1 MEIWK
6 KRHDKFRVSLI
17 LKARALVAMYKA
29 VLPLLLICVMAYSA
43 DSVFAEQA
51 RLATYHEI
59 AQVIVDQKISNNVTA
74 SISLQTTSIQEFQ
87 IPPELDAKIRNST
100 DVVGI
105 IITNENQCILGVQDQ
120 ICVMINTKRESGQG
134 GIIETQ
140 DKARKIGD
148 AYIEDINNAFKLDT
162 KFHSVFIHYDDA
174 SNKALETSGQVSG
187 AGTVSTVYTAQV
199 QSTDYMF
206 NKISSILIPAQIRSM
221 GGFFDVAKELAK
233 DDRSRMSF
241 TILPR
246 ENDYIMQLKVSEKYP
261 DTARDTT
268 EIDTLKLFKV
278 DEIKKSNYFSGG
290 FFPLNSLIHVV
301 VLPADNTL
309 KVHTNT
315 NVIDSIEKN
324 NQTIP
329 ADVTKSGWFFNSK
342 SGSKIEAMYLFGDEF
357 SAKRQDLV
365 MTLGEKKASSS
376 TDMPGATETY
386 VLIGIGVAAAGAA
399 IYYLKGFKVK
409 KNHT

>member
-1 MEIWK
+1 M
-6 KRHDKFRVSLI
+6 H
-17 LKARALVAMYKA
+17 KAI
-29 VLPLLLICVMAYSA
+29 LPLLLIFAMTYSV
-43 DSVFAEQA
+43 DNVFAEQV
-51 RLATYHEI
+51 RLATYHEV

-87 IPPELDAKIRNST
+87 IPPELDAKIRNNT

-105 IITNENQCILGVQDQ
+105 IITNENQCVLGVQDQ

-134 GIIETQ
+134 GIIEAQ

-148 AYIEDINNAFKLDT
+148 SYIEDINNAFKLNT
-162 KFHSVFIHYDDA
+162 KFHSVFVHYDDS
-174 SNKALETSGQVSG
+174 SNKAFETSGQVSG

-206 NKISSILIPAQIRSM
+206 NKISAILIPTQIRNM
-221 GGFFDVAKELAK
+221 GGFFDVAQELAK
-233 DDRSRMSF
+233 DDNSRMSF

-246 ENDYIMQLKVSEKYP
+246 EHDYIMQLKVSEKYP
-261 DTARDTT
+261 NTAKETK

-290 FFPLNSLIHVV
+290 FFPLNSLIHIV
-301 VLPADNTL
+301 VLPADDTI

-324 NQTIP
+324 NQTVP
-329 ADVTKSGWFFNSK
+329 ADITKSGWFFNSK
-342 SGSKIEAMYLFGDEF
+342 SGNKIEAMYLFGDEF
-357 SAKRQDLV
+357 SAKRQDLII
-365 MTLGEKKASSS
+365 TLGEKENA
-376 TDMPGATETY
+376 TLDGNLPGTNEMY

-399 IYYLKGFKVK
+399 IYYLKGFRA
-409 KNHT
+409 KN

>member
-1 MEIWK
+1 MHK
-6 KRHDKFRVSLI
+6 V
-17 LKARALVAMYKA
+17 
-29 VLPLLLICVMAYSA
+29 VLPLLLIFVMAYSA
-43 DSVFAEQA
+43 DNVFADQA
-51 RLATYHEI
+51 RLATYHEV

-100 DVVGI
+100 DIVGI
-105 IITNENQCILGVQDQ
+105 IITNENQCILGIQDQ

-134 GIIETQ
+134 GIIEAQ

-148 AYIEDINNAFKLDT
+148 SYIGDINNAFKLNT
-162 KFHSVFIHYDDA
+162 EFHSIFIHYDDS

-187 AGTVSTVYTAQV
+187 AGTISTVYTAQV

-206 NKISSILIPAQIRSM
+206 NKISAILIPTQIRSM

-233 DDRSRMSF
+233 DDNSRMSF

-246 ENDYIMQLKVSEKYP
+246 EHDYIMQLKVSEKYP
-261 DTARDTT
+261 DTAKETK

-278 DEIKKSNYFSGG
+278 NEIKKSNYFAGG

-301 VLPADNTL
+301 VLPADNTT
-309 KVHTNT
+309 KIHTST

-357 SAKRQDLV
+357 SAKRQDLII
-365 MTLGEKKASSS
+365 TLGEKDKLVGD
-376 TDMPGATETY
+376 TMPGTTEMY
-386 VLIGIGVAAAGAA
+386 VLIGIGAVAAGAA
-399 IYYLKGFKVK
+399 IYYLKGFRVK
-409 KNHT
+409 KNTA

>member
-1 MEIWK
+1 M
-6 KRHDKFRVSLI
+6 
-17 LKARALVAMYKA
+17 APVAMHKV
-29 VLPLLLICVMAYSA
+29 VLPLLLIFVMAYSA
-43 DSVFAEQA
+43 DNVFADQA
-51 RLATYHEI
+51 RLATYHEV

-100 DVVGI
+100 DIVGI
-105 IITNENQCILGVQDQ
+105 IITNENQCILGIQDQ

-134 GIIETQ
+134 GIIEAQ

-148 AYIEDINNAFKLDT
+148 SYIGDINNAFKLNT
-162 KFHSVFIHYDDA
+162 EFHSIFIHYDDS

-187 AGTVSTVYTAQV
+187 AGTISTVYTAQV

-206 NKISSILIPAQIRSM
+206 NKISAILIPTQIRSM

-233 DDRSRMSF
+233 DDNSRMSF

-246 ENDYIMQLKVSEKYP
+246 EHDYIMQLKVSEKYP
-261 DTARDTT
+261 DTAKETK

-278 DEIKKSNYFSGG
+278 NEIKKSNYFAGG

-301 VLPADNTL
+301 VLPADNTT
-309 KVHTNT
+309 KIHTST

-357 SAKRQDLV
+357 SAKRQDLII
-365 MTLGEKKASSS
+365 TLGEKDKLVGDA
-376 TDMPGATETY
+376 MPGTTEMY
-386 VLIGIGVAAAGAA
+386 VLIGIGAVAAGAA
-399 IYYLKGFKVK
+399 IYYLKGFRVK
-409 KNHT
+409 KNTA

>member
-1 MEIWK
+1 
-6 KRHDKFRVSLI
+6 
-17 LKARALVAMYKA
+17 
-29 VLPLLLICVMAYSA
+29 
-43 DSVFAEQA
+43 
-51 RLATYHEI
+51 
-59 AQVIVDQKISNNVTA
+59 
-74 SISLQTTSIQEFQ
+74 
-87 IPPELDAKIRNST
+87 
-100 DVVGI
+100 
-105 IITNENQCILGVQDQ
+105 
-120 ICVMINTKRESGQG
+120 
-134 GIIETQ
+134 
-140 DKARKIGD
+140 
-148 AYIEDINNAFKLDT
+148 
-162 KFHSVFIHYDDA
+162 
-174 SNKALETSGQVSG
+174 
-187 AGTVSTVYTAQV
+187 
-199 QSTDYMF
+199 
-206 NKISSILIPAQIRSM
+206 M

-233 DDRSRMSF
+233 DDKSRMSF

-261 DTARDTT
+261 DTAKDTT